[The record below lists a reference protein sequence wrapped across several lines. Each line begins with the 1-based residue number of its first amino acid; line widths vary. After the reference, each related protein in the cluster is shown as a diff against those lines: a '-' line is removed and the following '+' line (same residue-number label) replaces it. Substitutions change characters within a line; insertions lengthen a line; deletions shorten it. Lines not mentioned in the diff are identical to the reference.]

1 MNFDMDS
8 ISRLLQ
14 KVSEISSTNREPTL
28 VEMAG
33 KSTSETVHSSIIGF
47 LLNPNA
53 HEAGTECLKEFVK
66 LFPEGALGKFN
77 PEKVVEVTTEKDL
90 GPVNISDYPTGGRV
104 DIYLEDRE
112 GNVVVI
118 ENKIYAGD
126 SECQLLRY
134 HNSLTDKCKSP
145 FIIYLSFKGNQP
157 SNESL
162 GEKNSCV
169 KNPLGID
176 CVKVLSY
183 TGIQQWLSKIL
194 DYCPPEM
201 KSNVEQ
207 YSRLISNLLME
218 NKIHEEILSSG
229 ESYKAAIV
237 VAKNLE
243 DARMTL
249 KREFISN
256 LRMKLT
262 ELLCHDERYS
272 FEDYSNPR
280 NSKLVGFT
288 ICSKPSGLRF
298 DVVIDW
304 RLYITCNRNYPKIL
318 KEDNG
323 TWDYVGGRDAYN
335 FHDCS
340 ELVDEYLSSEDGKQ
354 MIPSCAAHQIVEILY
369 GIEGRN

>member
-1 MNFDMDS
+1 MDR
-8 ISRLLQ
+8 ISRLL
-14 KVSEISSTNREPTL
+14 KNVSEISSTDRVPTL

-33 KSTSETVHSSIIGF
+33 KSTRETVHSSIIGF
-47 LLNPNA
+47 FLNPNA

-66 LFPEGALGKFN
+66 LFPEGTLGKFN
-77 PEKVVEVTTEKDL
+77 PEKVVEVTTEKDF
-90 GPVNISDYPTGGRV
+90 GPVRINEYPTGGRV
-104 DIYLEDRE
+104 DIYLEDSE

-134 HNSLTDKCKSP
+134 HNSLTDAGKSP
-145 FIIYLSFKGNQP
+145 SIIYLSLKGGQP
-157 SNESL
+157 SKESI
-162 GEKNSCV
+162 GENNPNLR
-169 KNPLGID
+169 NPLGID

-183 TGIQQWLSKIL
+183 TDIQLWLSKIL

-218 NKIHEEILSSG
+218 SKIHEEILSSG
-229 ESYKAAIV
+229 ESYKAAIK
-237 VAKNLE
+237 VAENLE

-262 ELLCHDERYS
+262 DLLYRDERYS
-272 FEDYSNPR
+272 LEDYSNPR

-288 ICSKPSGLRF
+288 ICSEPSGLRF

-304 RLYITCNRNYPKIL
+304 RLYIACNRNYPDIL
-318 KEDNG
+318 HKDNG
-323 TWDYVGGRDAYN
+323 TWDYVGDVDAYN

-340 ELVDEYLSSEDGKQ
+340 ELVSDYLSSEDDRNVVT
-354 MIPSCAAHQIVEILY
+354 ICAAKQIIETIY
-369 GIEGRN
+369 RIEGTQNK

>member
-1 MNFDMDS
+1 MDS
-8 ISRLLQ
+8 ILRLL
-14 KVSEISSTNREPTL
+14 KNVSEISSTDRVPTL

-33 KSTSETVHSSIIGF
+33 KSTRETVHSSIIGF
-47 LLNPNA
+47 FLNPNA
-53 HEAGTECLKEFVK
+53 HEAGSECLKEFVK

-77 PEKVVEVTTEKDL
+77 PEKVVEVTTEKDF
-90 GPVNISDYPTGGRV
+90 GPVRINEYPTGGRA
-104 DIYLEDRE
+104 DIYLEDSE

-134 HNSLTDKCKSP
+134 HNSLTDAGKSP
-145 FIIYLSFKGNQP
+145 SIIYLSLKGGQP
-157 SNESL
+157 SKESI
-162 GEKNSCV
+162 GENNSNV
-169 KNPLGID
+169 RNPLGID
-176 CVKVLSY
+176 CMKVLSY
-183 TGIQQWLSKIL
+183 TDIQLWLSKIL
-194 DYCPPEM
+194 DYCSPEM

-218 NKIHEEILSSG
+218 SKIHEEILSSG
-229 ESYKAAIV
+229 ESYKAAIK

-243 DARMTL
+243 DARMAL

-262 ELLCHDERYS
+262 DLLYRDERYS
-272 FEDYSNPR
+272 LEDYNNPR

-288 ICSKPSGLRF
+288 ICSEPSGLQY

-304 RLYITCNRNYPKIL
+304 RLYITCNRNFPKIL
-318 KEDNG
+318 QKDGG
-323 TWDYVGGRDAYN
+323 TWDYVGGVDAYN

-340 ELVDEYLSSEDGKQ
+340 ELVSEYLSSEEDRNVVTF
-354 MIPSCAAHQIVEILY
+354 CAAKQIIEIIHR
-369 GIEGRN
+369 IEGMQNK

>member
-1 MNFDMDS
+1 MDS

>member
-1 MNFDMDS
+1 MDS
-8 ISRLLQ
+8 ISSLLYN
-14 KVSEISSTNREPTL
+14 VTTISKTKTEPTL
-28 VEMAG
+28 IGMAG
-33 KSTSETVHSSIIGF
+33 KSTSETVHSAIISF
-47 LLNPNA
+47 LINPNS
-53 HEAGTECLKEFVK
+53 HEAGTECLKGFIN
-66 LFPEGALGKFN
+66 LFPEGSLGRFN
-77 PEKVVEVTTEKDL
+77 PDTVSEVTTEKDF
-90 GPVNISDYPTGGRV
+90 GPVSITEHPTGGRA

-134 HNSLTDKCKSP
+134 HNSLTDAGKSP
-145 FIIYLSFKGNQP
+145 SIIYLSLRGNQP

-169 KNPLGID
+169 KNPLSID

-183 TGIQQWLSKIL
+183 TGLQKWLSKIL
-194 DYCPPEM
+194 DYCSPEM
-201 KSNVEQ
+201 KANIEQ

-218 NKIHEEILSSG
+218 SKIHEEILSSG
-229 ESYKAAIV
+229 ESYKAAIK
-237 VAKNLE
+237 VAENLE
-243 DARMTL
+243 DARMAL
-249 KREFISN
+249 KREFIYN

-262 ELLCHDERYS
+262 ELLGRDERYS
-272 FEDYSNPR
+272 LEDYSNPR

-288 ICSKPSGLRF
+288 ICSKHSGLRF

-304 RLYITCNRNYPKIL
+304 RLYITCNRNFPEIL
-318 KEDNG
+318 QKDDG
-323 TWDYVGGRDAYN
+323 TWDYVGGWDAYN

-340 ELVDEYLSSEDGKQ
+340 ELVSDYLSSEDSKLLVA
-354 MIPSCAAHQIVEILY
+354 SCAAHQLVNILY

>member
-1 MNFDMDS
+1 MDS
-8 ISRLLQ
+8 ISSLL
-14 KVSEISSTNREPTL
+14 KNVITISKTNAEPTL
-28 VEMAG
+28 IGMAG
-33 KSTSETVHSSIIGF
+33 KSKSETVHSTIIGF
-47 LLNPNA
+47 LLNPNT
-53 HEAGTECLKEFVK
+53 HEAGIECLKEFIK
-66 LFPEGALGKFN
+66 LFPEGSLGKFN
-77 PEKVVEVTTEKDL
+77 PETVTEVLTEKDF
-90 GPVNISDYPTGGRV
+90 GPVILTEYPTGGRA
-104 DIYLEDRE
+104 DIYLEDCE

-134 HNSLTDKCKSP
+134 HNSLTDVGKSP
-145 FIIYLSFKGNQP
+145 SIIYLSLKGNQP

-162 GEKNSCV
+162 GVTNPCV
-169 KNPLGID
+169 RNPLSIN

-183 TGIQQWLSKIL
+183 TDIQQWLSKIL

-229 ESYKAAIV
+229 ESYKAAIKI
-237 VAKNLE
+237 AKNLE

-249 KREFISN
+249 KREFIYH
-256 LRMKLT
+256 LRMKLN
-262 ELLCHDERYS
+262 ELLCRDERYL
-272 FEDYSNPR
+272 FENYSNPR

-304 RLYITCNRNYPKIL
+304 RLYIACNRNYPDIL
-318 KEDNG
+318 HKDNG
-323 TWDYVGGRDAYN
+323 TWDYVGDVDAYN

-340 ELVDEYLSSEDGKQ
+340 ELVSDYLSSEDGKQ

-369 GIEGRN
+369 GIVGRN

>member
-1 MNFDMDS
+1 MDS
-8 ISRLLQ
+8 ISSLL
-14 KVSEISSTNREPTL
+14 KNVKTISKTNAEPTL
-28 VEMAG
+28 IGMAG
-33 KSTSETVHSSIIGF
+33 KSTSETVHSAIIGF

-53 HEAGTECLKEFVK
+53 HEAGTACLKEFIK
-66 LFPEGALGKFN
+66 LFPEGSLGRFN
-77 PEKVVEVTTEKDL
+77 PETVAEVTTEKDF
-90 GPVNISDYPTGGRV
+90 GPVNINEHPTGGRA

-134 HNSLTDKCKSP
+134 HNSLTYAGKLPS
-145 FIIYLSFKGNQP
+145 IIYLSLKGNQP

-162 GEKNSCV
+162 GVTNPCV
-169 KNPLGID
+169 KNPLSIN
-176 CVKVLSY
+176 CAKVLSY

-194 DYCPPEM
+194 DYCSLEM

-207 YSRLISNLLME
+207 YSRLISNLIME
-218 NKIHEEILSSG
+218 NNILEDILSSG

-256 LRMKLT
+256 LRQKLT

-272 FEDYSNPR
+272 FEEYSNPR

-288 ICSKPSGLRF
+288 ICSESSGLRF

-304 RLYITCNRNYPKIL
+304 RLYIACNRDYPKIL

-340 ELVDEYLSSEDGKQ
+340 ELVSDYLSSEDGKQ

>member
-1 MNFDMDS
+1 MNS
-8 ISRLLQ
+8 ISSLL
-14 KVSEISSTNREPTL
+14 KNIAMISKTNAEPTL
-28 VEMAG
+28 IGMAG
-33 KSTSETVHSSIIGF
+33 KSTSETLHSSIIGF

-53 HEAGTECLKEFVK
+53 HAAGTECLKEFIN
-66 LFPEGALGKFN
+66 LFPEGSLGKFN
-77 PEKVVEVTTEKDL
+77 PENVAQVTTEKDF
-90 GPVNISDYPTGGRV
+90 GPVNITEYPTGGRA
-104 DIYLEDRE
+104 DIYLEDCE

-134 HNSLTDKCKSP
+134 HNSLTDACKTHT
-145 FIIYLSFKGNQP
+145 IIYLSLKGNQP

-162 GEKNSCV
+162 GA
-169 KNPLGID
+169 KNPCVRTPLSID

-194 DYCPPEM
+194 DYCSTEM

-207 YSRLISNLLME
+207 YSRLISNLLMDS
-218 NKIHEEILSSG
+218 KIHEEILSSG
-229 ESYKAAIV
+229 ESYKAAIQ

-249 KREFISN
+249 KREFIYT
-256 LRMKLT
+256 LRKELT

-272 FEDYSNPR
+272 FDDYSNLR

-288 ICSKPSGLRF
+288 ICSESSGLRF

-318 KEDNG
+318 KEDHG
-323 TWDYVGGRDAYN
+323 AWDYVGGRDAYN
-335 FHDCS
+335 FHECS
-340 ELVDEYLSSEDGKQ
+340 ELVAEYLSSEDSKHLV
-354 MIPSCAAHQIVEILY
+354 SVCAAHRIVEILF

>member
-1 MNFDMDS
+1 
-8 ISRLLQ
+8 
-14 KVSEISSTNREPTL
+14 
-28 VEMAG
+28 MAG
-33 KSTSETVHSSIIGF
+33 KSASETVHSAIIGF

-53 HEAGTECLKEFVK
+53 HEAGTECLKEFIN
-66 LFPEGALGKFN
+66 LFPEGSLGKFN
-77 PEKVVEVTTEKDL
+77 PMTITEVTTEKDL

-104 DIYLEDRE
+104 DIYLEDSE

-134 HNSLTDKCKSP
+134 HNSLTESGKSP
-145 FIIYLSFKGNQP
+145 SIIYLSLKGTEP
-157 SNESL
+157 SDRSL
-162 GEKNSCV
+162 GEGKNTLS
-169 KNPLGID
+169 ID
-176 CVKVLSY
+176 YVNVLSY
-183 TGIQQWLSKIL
+183 AKIQQWLSKIL
-194 DYCPPEM
+194 DYCSPEM

-218 NKIHEEILSSG
+218 SKIYEEILSSG
-229 ESYKAAIV
+229 ESYKAAIK

-243 DARMTL
+243 DARMAL

-262 ELLCHDERYS
+262 ELMCRDERYS
-272 FEDYSNPR
+272 LEDYSNPR

-288 ICSKPSGLRF
+288 ICSEHSGLRF

-304 RLYITCNRNYPKIL
+304 RLYITCNHNYPKIL

-323 TWDYVGGRDAYN
+323 TWDYVGCSRDSYN
-335 FHDCS
+335 FHECS
-340 ELVDEYLSSEDGKQ
+340 ELVDKYLSSEDGKQ
-354 MIPSCAAHQIVEILY
+354 MIPSCAAKQIIETIY
-369 GIEGRN
+369 RIEGRN